1 MEEPKYKIIYGEYDD
16 SLLKKVV
23 DLFTDTFYWTKKFTM
38 EYLRWQYIDN
48 PNGKVVSYNAFAE
61 NGELAAHYAAI
72 PIYMLIDGKKE
83 RGLLSLNTA
92 THPNHQGHR
101 LFTRLADET
110 YNYASENGYKFVIGV
125 ANANSTHGFLK
136 YLKFDFVAPLEFKIG
151 IGDIFKDSIPD
162 NLNRVLYDKETLLWR
177 LKCPEYK
184 YTTAGNTIHSS
195 RPEPL
200 FHTSVAKMPDGM
212 TRDLL
217 GLKKTFDVF
226 NIYIGLGA
234 NTKNGLYFNLPKFIK
249 RSPFNLI
256 FRDLTGGELP
266 KITKD
271 NIFFQLLDYDV
282 A

>member
-1 MEEPKYKIIYGEYDD
+1 METNYIIEFGEYDNA
-16 SLLKKVV
+16 LLQKVV
-23 DLFTDTFYWTKKFTM
+23 NLFTDTFYWTKKFSM
-38 EYLRWQYIDN
+38 KYLKWQYLDN
-48 PNGKVVSYNAFAE
+48 PNGKVVSFNAFAE
-61 NGELAAHYAAI
+61 NGELAAHYATI
-72 PIYMLIDGKKE
+72 PINMMIAGKKE
-83 RGLLSLNTA
+83 KGLLSLNTA

-101 LFTRLADET
+101 LFTLLSDET
-110 YNYASENGYKFVIGV
+110 SKYAARNGYKFVIGV

-136 YLKFDFVAPLEFKIG
+136 YLGFYMVAPLEFKIG
-151 IGDIFKDSIPD
+151 MGDIFKSPIPE
-162 NLNRVLYDKETLLWR
+162 NLNRVIWDKETLLWR

-184 YTTAGNTIHSS
+184 YSAAGNTIHGC

-200 FHTSVAKMPDGM
+200 FHTNVAKIPEGIS
-212 TRDLL
+212 RDML
-217 GLKKTFDVF
+217 GVKKTFDLF
-226 NIYIGLGA
+226 NIYIGLGV

-256 FRDLTGGELP
+256 FKDLTGGTLP